1 MNPVSPEIKDKYQLV
16 VGLEVHAQLTTLS
29 KAYAGDVNAFGSLP
43 NSNTSPLTL
52 GHPGT
57 LPRINEKVVE
67 YAIKIGLATDSQ
79 ITEEM
84 HFARKNYFYADLP
97 KGYQITQDTT
107 PICTGGKL
115 VVKDAESKD
124 KTIGITRIH
133 IEEDAGKSIHDQDP
147 YNTLIDL
154 NRAGVPLVEIVSE
167 PDLRSSEE
175 AYNYL
180 AEIRRLVRYLDICDG
195 NMEEGSMRCDA
206 NVSVMLKGS
215 KTFGN
220 RCEVK
225 NMNSLRNVQRAIEF
239 EMNRQI
245 EIIENGGTVH
255 QQTRS
260 FDAVNGITFALRD
273 KEDAHDYR
281 YFPEPDIQPLKVYQ
295 SEIEAIRKSMP
306 PLPRSLF
313 EKYTSKLGLSEYD
326 ANILVDAKPIVLYYE
341 ELIQFTK
348 NYKSAANWL
357 MGEIKSYLNHS
368 ATSIEDFPIRPKNIA
383 ELISLIDENLIN
395 NSIAAQQLFP
405 KMLEHPDL
413 SPREIA
419 ESENLL
425 QKSDD
430 DWLLNLAN
438 EAIATYPDKALAY
451 KNGNKGLLGLFMGEM
466 MKLSNRKANPK
477 MSSEILKKLLDQ

>member
-1 MNPVSPEIKDKYQLV
+1 MNIVSPEIKDKYQLV

-67 YAIKIGLATDSQ
+67 YAIKIGLATDCQ

-107 PICTGGKL
+107 PICTLGKL
-115 VVKDAESKD
+115 VVKDAENRD

-180 AEIRRLVRYLDICDG
+180 AEIRRLVRYLEICDG

-245 EIIENGGTVH
+245 EIIENGGKVQ

-281 YFPEPDIQPLKVYQ
+281 YFPEPEVG
-295 SEIEAIRKSMP
+295 S
-306 PLPRSLF
+306 
-313 EKYTSKLGLSEYD
+313 
-326 ANILVDAKPIVLYYE
+326 
-341 ELIQFTK
+341 
-348 NYKSAANWL
+348 
-357 MGEIKSYLNHS
+357 
-368 ATSIEDFPIRPKNIA
+368 
-383 ELISLIDENLIN
+383 
-395 NSIAAQQLFP
+395 
-405 KMLEHPDL
+405 
-413 SPREIA
+413 
-419 ESENLL
+419 
-425 QKSDD
+425 
-430 DWLLNLAN
+430 
-438 EAIATYPDKALAY
+438 
-451 KNGNKGLLGLFMGEM
+451 
-466 MKLSNRKANPK
+466 
-477 MSSEILKKLLDQ
+477 